1 MSLFF
6 GLKKDNFFSNK
17 YPYGYMFIRILLGG
31 HNMTEKKKTTIVLF
45 SGDYDKAM
53 AAYIIANGAAAYD
66 HEVTIFHTFWGLNAL
81 RKDENIPV
89 KKGFMEKMFGKMMP
103 RGADKMGLSKMNFG
117 GFGPKMIKDIM
128 KKHNAM
134 SLPQL
139 IEMAQEQDVK
149 LVACTMTMDLLGLK
163 EKELLES
170 IEYAGVAAYLADAEK
185 GNVNLFI

>member
-1 MSLFF
+1 
-6 GLKKDNFFSNK
+6 
-17 YPYGYMFIRILLGG
+17 
-31 HNMTEKKKTTIVLF
+31 MTEKKKTTIVLF

-81 RKDENIPV
+81 RKDENIEV

-103 RGADKMGLSKMNFG
+103 RGAEKMGLSKMNFA
-117 GFGPKMIKDIM
+117 GFGPKMIKDVM

-134 SLPQL
+134 PLADL
-139 IEMAQEQDVK
+139 IEMAKEQDVK
-149 LVACTMTMDLLGLK
+149 LVACTMTMDLLGLQK
-163 EKELLES
+163 EELHDN
-170 IEYAGVAAYLADAEK
+170 IDYAGVAAYLADAEE

>member
-1 MSLFF
+1 MS
-6 GLKKDNFFSNK
+6 
-17 YPYGYMFIRILLGG
+17 
-31 HNMTEKKKTTIVLF
+31 EKKKTTIVLF

-81 RKDENIPV
+81 RKDEQINV

-103 RGADKMGLSKMNFG
+103 RGADKMGLSRMNFA
-117 GFGPKMIKDIM
+117 GFGPKMIKDVM

-139 IEMAQEQDVK
+139 IEMAQEQEVK
-149 LVACTMTMDLLGLK
+149 LVACTMTMDLLGLQQ
-163 EKELLES
+163 EELLEN
-170 IEYAGVAAYLADAEK
+170 IEYAGVAAYLADAED

>member
-1 MSLFF
+1 M
-6 GLKKDNFFSNK
+6 GK
-17 YPYGYMFIRILLGG
+17 RGG
-31 HNMTEKKKTTIVLF
+31 TTVTEKKKTTIVLF

-81 RKDENIPV
+81 RKDETIQV
-89 KKGFMEKMFGKMMP
+89 KKSFMEKMFGKMMP
-103 RGADKMGLSKMNFG
+103 RGAEKMGLSKMNFA
-117 GFGPKMIKDIM
+117 GFGPKMIKDVM
-128 KKHNAM
+128 KKHNA
-134 SLPQL
+134 LPLSNL

-163 EKELLES
+163 EEELLDK
-170 IEYAGVAAYLADAEK
+170 IDYAGVAAYLADAEE